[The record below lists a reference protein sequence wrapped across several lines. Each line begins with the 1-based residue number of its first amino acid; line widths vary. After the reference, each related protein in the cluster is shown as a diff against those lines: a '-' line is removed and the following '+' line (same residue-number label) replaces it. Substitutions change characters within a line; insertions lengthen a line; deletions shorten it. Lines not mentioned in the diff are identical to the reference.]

1 MAKGAL
7 AAGFAAQ
14 NQGGG
19 RRGSGS
25 TTGFA
30 DIAFRA
36 GDIAERKKIRE
47 QDAQEKFTQARK
59 DFEKE
64 QADLYGALA
73 YEDQFTDT
81 GITDVDEAGQKLASV
96 LKSEYEMTNQLY
108 RMGKIDEN
116 EVRRRN
122 ARMKGQIGQL
132 KSGVFEKISA
142 FKAELDKKI
151 QAGTDSEA
159 DHMKLRQLED
169 MTENVAFGVDAN
181 GNVEIRIPGQE
192 ADPSTATK
200 VPTSIESKV
209 VDGKIQIG
217 ETKTTTVSNAGT
229 GQVAMKI
236 GEGMTKREARRSV
249 DMSKATR
256 IPMSKLS
263 SLLQNEPGADL
274 NAMTD
279 RITSLEKAG
288 DIYRAGSREYTRYTQ
303 PDGDGGR
310 KLSPDQDELMSIAIR
325 GLSQTEKLDAL
336 KKLNADFNELGIT
349 DNDVLGYEDNPEK
362 VKAIDDA
369 LKQGLNNKLMNELR
383 AMESSKPYDD
393 PVERAKSMRTPM
405 TKSAQEKRRY
415 TDSDEDR
422 LVVAN
427 YPTNGKGI
435 NMDNVILGT
444 GKERGDF
451 INLEA
456 DIQANKLPPGTK
468 AQNVMW
474 MGDMADAES
483 GYVEV
488 EFAYDAQVPAK
499 NPDGTPQMTLDPNTG
514 ASVPVYTKQPM
525 RTKYRPANMSDYN
538 AILTATGRDPI
549 QFKDWQ
555 KILDARI
562 KANQEKG
569 KYNSYTVD

>member
-7 AAGFAAQ
+7 AAGYAS
-14 NQGGG
+14 QGQTGG

-25 TTGFA
+25 TPGFA

-47 QDAQEKFTQARK
+47 QDAQDKFTQARK

-64 QADLYGALA
+64 QQDLYGALA
-73 YEDQFTDT
+73 YEDQFDDT
-81 GITDVDEAGQKLASV
+81 GITDVDAAGQKLANV
-96 LKSEYEMTNQLY
+96 LKSEFEMTQQLY

-122 ARMKGQIGQL
+122 TRMKGQIGNL
-132 KSGVFEKISA
+132 KSGVYDKISS
-142 FKAELDKKI
+142 FKKELDAKV
-151 QAGTDSEA
+151 QAGKDSEA
-159 DHMKLRQLED
+159 DHMKLRQLEA
-169 MTENVAFGVDAN
+169 MTENVAFGIDAN
-181 GNVEIRIPGQE
+181 GNVEIRTPGTGE
-192 ADPSTATK
+192 VALGA
-200 VPTSIESKV
+200 
-209 VDGKIQIG
+209 DGK
-217 ETKTTTVSNAGT
+217 
-229 GQVAMKI
+229 
-236 GEGMTKREARRSV
+236 V
-249 DMSKATR
+249 DMNKATR
-256 IPMSKLS
+256 IPMSKLTS
-263 SLLQNEPGADL
+263 MLQNEPGADL
-274 NAMTD
+274 NSMTD
-279 RITSLEKAG
+279 RIRGLEKAG

-303 PDGDGGR
+303 PDGEGGR
-310 KLSPDQDELMSIAIR
+310 KLSPDQDELMSVAIK
-325 GLSQTEKLDAL
+325 GLSPTEKLDAL
-336 KKLNADFNELGIT
+336 KKLGGDFDAMGIK
-349 DNDVLGYEDNPEK
+349 DADVLGYEDNPEK

-369 LKQGLNNKLMNELR
+369 LKEGLNNKLMNELR

-427 YPTNGKGI
+427 YPTDGKGI

-456 DIQANKLPPGTK
+456 DIQSNKLPPGTK

-488 EFAYDAQVPAK
+488 EFAYDAQVPAM
-499 NPDGTPQMTLDPNTG
+499 NPDGTPQMTYDVNVG
-514 ASVPVYTKQPM
+514 KEVPVYTKQPM

-538 AILTATGRDPI
+538 SILTATGRDPI
-549 QFKDWQ
+549 QFQDWQ

>member
-25 TTGFA
+25 TPGFA

-64 QADLYGALA
+64 QADLYGALV

-122 ARMKGQIGQL
+122 TRMKGQIGQL

-142 FKAELDKKI
+142 FKEELDKKI

-181 GNVEIRIPGQE
+181 GNVEIRTP
-192 ADPSTATK
+192 
-200 VPTSIESKV
+200 
-209 VDGKIQIG
+209 
-217 ETKTTTVSNAGT
+217 GT
-229 GQVAMKI
+229 GEVAMEI
-236 GEGMTKREARRSV
+236 GEGMTKREARRNV

-310 KLSPDQDELMSIAIR
+310 KLSPDQDELMSIAIK

-383 AMESSKPYDD
+383 AMESSRPYDD
-393 PVERAKSMRTPM
+393 PMDKARQLAAIRSN
-405 TKSAQEKRRY
+405 EKRRVD
-415 TDSDEDR
+415 TNPILGEDASDSKGDRIQIVPRDLEGIKAAGLTEEDR
-422 LVVAN
+422 FKKDVEKEIKRITGLYPGLDPASVTYENARVVQAQ
-427 YPTNGKGI
+427 
-435 NMDNVILGT
+435 
-444 GKERGDF
+444 DF
-451 INLEA
+451 I
-456 DIQANKLPPGTK
+456 D
-468 AQNVMW
+468 
-474 MGDMADAES
+474 D
-483 GYVEV
+483 GYMEV
-488 EFAYDAQVPAK
+488 EFEYEVQIPQFDQYNRPTGKFKKEKRQTKINYKDVQDRNKFYSGFGLKGISSKNFYEERAREKKGEVTPFFMNKDAYK
-499 NPDGTPQMTLDPNTG
+499 
-514 ASVPVYTKQPM
+514 
-525 RTKYRPANMSDYN
+525 
-538 AILTATGRDPI
+538 
-549 QFKDWQ
+549 
-555 KILDARI
+555 
-562 KANQEKG
+562 
-569 KYNSYTVD
+569 

>member
-7 AAGFAAQ
+7 AAGYAS
-14 NQGGG
+14 QGQTGG

-25 TTGFA
+25 TPGFA

-47 QDAQEKFTQARK
+47 QDAQDKFTQARK

-64 QADLYGALA
+64 QQDLYGALA
-73 YEDQFTDT
+73 YEDQFDDT
-81 GITDVDEAGQKLASV
+81 GITDVDAAGQKLANV
-96 LKSEYEMTNQLY
+96 LKSEFEMTQQLY

-122 ARMKGQIGQL
+122 TRMKGQIGNL
-132 KSGVFEKISA
+132 KSGVYDKISS
-142 FKAELDKKI
+142 FKKELDAKV
-151 QAGTDSEA
+151 QAGKDSEA
-159 DHMKLRQLED
+159 DHMKLRQLEA
-169 MTENVAFGVDAN
+169 MTKNVAFGVDAN
-181 GNVEIRIPGQE
+181 GNVEIRIPGEE
-192 ADPSTATK
+192 ADPSTASK
-200 VPTSIESKV
+200 VPTGIESKV

-229 GQVAMKI
+229 GQTT
-236 GEGMTKREARRSV
+236 GP
-249 DMSKATR
+249 TR
-256 IPMSKLS
+256 IPMSKLTS
-263 SLLQNEPGADL
+263 MLQNEPGADL
-274 NAMTD
+274 NSMTD
-279 RITSLEKAG
+279 RIRGLEKAG

-303 PDGDGGR
+303 PDGEGGR
-310 KLSPDQDELMSIAIR
+310 KLSPDQDELMSMAIK
-325 GLSQTEKLDAL
+325 GLSPTEKLDAL
-336 KKLNADFNELGIT
+336 KKLGGDFDAMGIK
-349 DNDVLGYEDNPEK
+349 DADVLGYEDNPEK

-369 LKQGLNNKLMNELR
+369 LKEGLNNKLMNELR

-427 YPTNGKGI
+427 YPTDGKGI

-456 DIQANKLPPGTK
+456 DIQSNKLPPGTK

-488 EFAYDAQVPAK
+488 EFAYDAQVPAM
-499 NPDGTPQMTLDPNTG
+499 NPDGTPQMTYDVNSG
-514 ASVPVYTKQPM
+514 KEVPVYTKQPM

-538 AILTATGRDPI
+538 SILTATGRDPI
-549 QFKDWQ
+549 QFQDWQ

>member
-7 AAGFAAQ
+7 AAGYAS
-14 NQGGG
+14 QGQTGG

-25 TTGFA
+25 TPGFA

-47 QDAQEKFTQARK
+47 QDAQKEFTKAR
-59 DFEKE
+59 DEFQKE
-64 QADLYGALA
+64 QQDLYGALA
-73 YEDQFTDT
+73 YEDQFDDT
-81 GITDVDEAGQKLASV
+81 GITDVDAAGQKLANV
-96 LKSEYEMTNQLY
+96 LKSEFEMTQQLY

-122 ARMKGQIGQL
+122 TRMKGQIGNL
-132 KSGVFEKISA
+132 KSGVFEKISS

-181 GNVEIRIPGQE
+181 GNIEIRTP
-192 ADPSTATK
+192 
-200 VPTSIESKV
+200 
-209 VDGKIQIG
+209 
-217 ETKTTTVSNAGT
+217 GT
-229 GQVAMKI
+229 GEVAMEI
-236 GEGMTKREARRSV
+236 GEGMTKREARRNV

-274 NAMTD
+274 NSMTD
-279 RITSLEKAG
+279 RIRSLEKAG

-303 PDGDGGR
+303 PDGEGGR
-310 KLSPDQDELMSIAIR
+310 KLSPDQDELMSIAIK
-325 GLSQTEKLDAL
+325 GLSPTEKLDAL

-369 LKQGLNNKLMNELR
+369 LKEGLNNKLMNELR

-393 PVERAKSMRTPM
+393 PVERAKAMRTPM

-427 YPTNGKGI
+427 YPTDGKGI

-451 INLEA
+451 INLDA

-488 EFAYDAQVPAK
+488 EFAYDAQVPAM
-499 NPDGTPQMTLDPNTG
+499 NPDGTPQMTYNNMG
-514 ASVPVYTKQPM
+514 VEVPVYTKQPM

-538 AILTATGRDPI
+538 SILTATGRDPI
-549 QFKDWQ
+549 QFQDWQ